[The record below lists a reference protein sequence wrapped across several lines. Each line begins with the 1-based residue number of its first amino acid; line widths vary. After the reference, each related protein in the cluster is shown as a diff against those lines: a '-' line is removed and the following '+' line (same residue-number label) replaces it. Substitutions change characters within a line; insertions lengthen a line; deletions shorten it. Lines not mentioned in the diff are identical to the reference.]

1 MHKIRKKALS
11 SVHSCLHM
19 SCTGVQYV
27 GDFLG
32 QMLQVASTY
41 FLLDKHNKSQ
51 ACLKV
56 EQANFSHKHNNLC
69 KVISSWSSLVCLLQ
83 NQTVWN
89 LMKEQE
95 KILPID
101 VGKKIKFWA
110 MCSATQRQL
119 HCPLHVNSFSLFSPH
134 FCTYQFG
141 SKMHICR
148 SRTVICKLS
157 GATDLRIIQSLKL
170 DRWPQQLTENKQGKK
185 ELSPPSREGWG
196 TRARSFCANN
206 QQKTSG

>member
-11 SVHSCLHM
+11 SVHSCLDM
-19 SCTGVQYV
+19 SCTEVQYA

-51 ACLKV
+51 VCLKV
-56 EQANFSHKHNNLC
+56 EQANFSHKHSSLH

-83 NQTVWN
+83 NQVMWH

-101 VGKKIKFWA
+101 LGKKSKFWA
-110 MCSATQRQL
+110 MRSATQRQL
-119 HCPLHVNSFSLFSPH
+119 HCPWFA
-134 FCTYQFG
+134 C
-141 SKMHICR
+141 
-148 SRTVICKLS
+148 
-157 GATDLRIIQSLKL
+157 
-170 DRWPQQLTENKQGKK
+170 
-185 ELSPPSREGWG
+185 
-196 TRARSFCANN
+196 
-206 QQKTSG
+206 